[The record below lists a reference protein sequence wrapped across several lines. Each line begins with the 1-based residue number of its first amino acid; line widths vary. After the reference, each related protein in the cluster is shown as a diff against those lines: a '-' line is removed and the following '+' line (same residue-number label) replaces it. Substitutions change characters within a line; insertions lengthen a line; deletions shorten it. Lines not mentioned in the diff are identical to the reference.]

1 MKELINQIILIAS
14 GLSDAVKNLLPVD
27 LSQLAVYLLMFKFLK
42 INRLILNPGEERK
55 AINIKNSFIAIPA
68 MIVSIMY
75 IIAIHKET
83 IINPLYI
90 VGFTVSQDDF
100 GFEINSEKYIR
111 TKEII
116 WGVMLLIIAIK
127 IGKIVM

>member
-1 MKELINQIILIAS
+1 MGELLNQIILIVS
-14 GLSDAVKNLLPVD
+14 GLSDTIKNLLPVD

-42 INRLILNPGEERK
+42 INRLILNLGEERK
-55 AINIKNSFIAIPA
+55 ANIKNSFIAIPA

-127 IGKIVM
+127 IGKILF

>member
-1 MKELINQIILIAS
+1 MGELLNQIILIVS
-14 GLSDAVKNLLPVD
+14 GLSDTIKNLLPVD

-42 INRLILNPGEERK
+42 INRLILNLGEERK
-55 AINIKNSFIAIPA
+55 IIRNSLIAIPA
-68 MIVSIMY
+68 MILSIMY
-75 IIAIHKET
+75 IIAIHQEM

-100 GFEINSEKYIR
+100 GFEVNSEKYIR

-116 WGVMLLIIAIK
+116 WGVMLLIISIK
-127 IGKIVM
+127 IGKILF

>member
-1 MKELINQIILIAS
+1 MGELLNQIILIVS
-14 GLSDAVKNLLPVD
+14 GLSDTIKNLLPVD
-27 LSQLAVYLLMFKFLK
+27 LSQLAVYILLFKFLK
-42 INRLILNPGEERK
+42 INRLILNLGEERK
-55 AINIKNSFIAIPA
+55 VIRNSFIAIPA
-68 MIVSIMY
+68 IIVSIMY
-75 IIAIHKET
+75 IIAIHQEM

-116 WGVMLLIIAIK
+116 WGVMLLIISIK
-127 IGKIVM
+127 IGKILF

>member
-1 MKELINQIILIAS
+1 MGELLNQIILIVS
-14 GLSDAVKNLLPVD
+14 GLSDTIKNLLPVD
-27 LSQLAVYLLMFKFLK
+27 LSQLAVYILLFKFLK
-42 INRLILNPGEERK
+42 INRLILNLGEERK
-55 AINIKNSFIAIPA
+55 VIRNSFIAIPA
-68 MIVSIMY
+68 IIVSIMY

>member
-27 LSQLAVYLLMFKFLK
+27 LSQLAVYILMFKFLK
-42 INRLILNPGEERK
+42 INRLILNLREERK
-55 AINIKNSFIAIPA
+55 IIRNSLIAIPA
-68 MIVSIMY
+68 IIVSIMY
-75 IIAIHKET
+75 IIAIHQEM

>member
-27 LSQLAVYLLMFKFLK
+27 LSQLAVYILMFKFLK
-42 INRLILNPGEERK
+42 INRLILNLGEERK
-55 AINIKNSFIAIPA
+55 IIRNSLIAIPA
-68 MIVSIMY
+68 IIVSIMY
-75 IIAIHKET
+75 IIAINKET

-100 GFEINSEKYIR
+100 GFEVNSEKYIR

-127 IGKIVM
+127 IGKILF

>member
-1 MKELINQIILIAS
+1 MGELLNQIILIVS
-14 GLSDAVKNLLPVD
+14 GLSDTIKNLLPVD

-42 INRLILNPGEERK
+42 INRLIINLGEERK
-55 AINIKNSFIAIPA
+55 VIRNSFIAIPA

-116 WGVMLLIIAIK
+116 WGVMLLIISIK
-127 IGKIVM
+127 IGKILM

>member
-1 MKELINQIILIAS
+1 MGELLNQIILIVS
-14 GLSDAVKNLLPVD
+14 GLSDTIKNLLPVD
-27 LSQLAVYLLMFKFLK
+27 LSQLAVYMLMFKFLK
-42 INRLILNPGEERK
+42 INRLIINLGEERK
-55 AINIKNSFIAIPA
+55 VIRNSFIAIPA
-68 MIVSIMY
+68 IIVSIMY
-75 IIAIHKET
+75 IIAINKET

-100 GFEINSEKYIR
+100 GFEVNSEKYIR

>member
-1 MKELINQIILIAS
+1 MGELLNQIILIVS
-14 GLSDAVKNLLPVD
+14 GLSDTIKNLLPVD

-42 INRLILNPGEERK
+42 INRLILNLGEERK
-55 AINIKNSFIAIPA
+55 VIRNSFIAIPA
-68 MIVSIMY
+68 IIVSIMY

>member
-27 LSQLAVYLLMFKFLK
+27 LSQLAVYILMFKFLK
-42 INRLILNPGEERK
+42 INRLILNLGEERK
-55 AINIKNSFIAIPA
+55 IIRNSLIAIPA
-68 MIVSIMY
+68 IIVSIMY
-75 IIAIHKET
+75 IIAIHQEM

-100 GFEINSEKYIR
+100 GFEVNSEKYRR

-116 WGVMLLIIAIK
+116 WGVMLLIISIK

>member
-27 LSQLAVYLLMFKFLK
+27 LSQLAVYILMFKFLK
-42 INRLILNPGEERK
+42 INRLILNLGEERK
-55 AINIKNSFIAIPA
+55 IIRNSLIAIPA
-68 MIVSIMY
+68 IIVSIMY
-75 IIAIHKET
+75 IIAINKET

-100 GFEINSEKYIR
+100 GFEVNSEKYRR

-116 WGVMLLIIAIK
+116 WGVMLLIISIK
-127 IGKIVM
+127 IGKILM

>member
-27 LSQLAVYLLMFKFLK
+27 LSQLAVYILMFKFLK
-42 INRLILNPGEERK
+42 INRLILNLGEERK
-55 AINIKNSFIAIPA
+55 IIRNSLIAIPA

-116 WGVMLLIIAIK
+116 WGVMLLIISIK
-127 IGKIVM
+127 IGKILF

>member
-14 GLSDAVKNLLPVD
+14 GLSDAVKNLLTVD
-27 LSQLAVYLLMFKFLK
+27 LSQLAVYILMFKFLK
-42 INRLILNPGEERK
+42 INRLILNLGEERK
-55 AINIKNSFIAIPA
+55 IIRNSLIAIPA
-68 MIVSIMY
+68 IIVSIMY
-75 IIAIHKET
+75 IIAIHQEM

-100 GFEINSEKYIR
+100 GFEVNSEKYRR

-116 WGVMLLIIAIK
+116 WGVMLLIISIK
-127 IGKIVM
+127 IGKILF

>member
-27 LSQLAVYLLMFKFLK
+27 LSQLAVYILMFKFLK
-42 INRLILNPGEERK
+42 INRLILNLGEERK
-55 AINIKNSFIAIPA
+55 IIRNSLIAIPA
-68 MIVSIMY
+68 IIVSIMY
-75 IIAIHKET
+75 IIAIHQEM

>member
-1 MKELINQIILIAS
+1 MGELLNQIILIVS
-14 GLSDAVKNLLPVD
+14 GLSDTIKNLLPVD

-42 INRLILNPGEERK
+42 INRLIINLGEERK
-55 AINIKNSFIAIPA
+55 VIRNSFIAIPA
-68 MIVSIMY
+68 IIVSIMY
-75 IIAIHKET
+75 IIAIHQEM

>member
-1 MKELINQIILIAS
+1 MGELLNQIILIVS
-14 GLSDAVKNLLPVD
+14 GLSDTIKNLLPVD
-27 LSQLAVYLLMFKFLK
+27 LSQLAVYILLFKFLK
-42 INRLILNPGEERK
+42 INRLILNLGEERK
-55 AINIKNSFIAIPA
+55 ANIKNSFIAIPA

-127 IGKIVM
+127 IGKILF

>member
-1 MKELINQIILIAS
+1 MKELINQIILIAL

-27 LSQLAVYLLMFKFLK
+27 LSQLAVYILMFKFLK
-42 INRLILNPGEERK
+42 INRLILNLGEERK
-55 AINIKNSFIAIPA
+55 IIRNSLIAIPA
-68 MIVSIMY
+68 IIVSIMY
-75 IIAIHKET
+75 IIAIHQEM

-100 GFEINSEKYIR
+100 GFEVNSEKYRR

-116 WGVMLLIIAIK
+116 WGVMLLIISIK
-127 IGKIVM
+127 IGKILF

>member
-27 LSQLAVYLLMFKFLK
+27 LSQLAVYILLFKFLK
-42 INRLILNPGEERK
+42 INRLILNLGEERK
-55 AINIKNSFIAIPA
+55 ANIKNSFIAIPA

-100 GFEINSEKYIR
+100 GFEVNSEKYRR

-116 WGVMLLIIAIK
+116 WGVMLLIISIK
-127 IGKIVM
+127 IGKILF

>member
-27 LSQLAVYLLMFKFLK
+27 LSQLAVYILMFKFLK
-42 INRLILNPGEERK
+42 INRLILNLGEERK
-55 AINIKNSFIAIPA
+55 IIRNSLIAIPA
-68 MIVSIMY
+68 MILSIMY
-75 IIAIHKET
+75 IIAIHQEM

-100 GFEINSEKYIR
+100 GFEVNSEKYIR

-116 WGVMLLIIAIK
+116 WGVMLLIISIK
-127 IGKIVM
+127 IGKILF

>member
-27 LSQLAVYLLMFKFLK
+27 LSQLAVYILMFKFLK
-42 INRLILNPGEERK
+42 INRLILNLGEERK
-55 AINIKNSFIAIPA
+55 IIRNSLIAIPA
-68 MIVSIMY
+68 IIVSIMY
-75 IIAIHKET
+75 IIAINKET

-100 GFEINSEKYIR
+100 GFEINIEKYIR

-116 WGVMLLIIAIK
+116 WGVMLLIISIK

>member
-27 LSQLAVYLLMFKFLK
+27 LSQLAVYILMFKFLK
-42 INRLILNPGEERK
+42 INRLILNLGEERK
-55 AINIKNSFIAIPA
+55 IIRNSLIAIPA
-68 MIVSIMY
+68 IIVSIMY
-75 IIAIHKET
+75 IIVIHQEM

-100 GFEINSEKYIR
+100 GFEVNSEKYRR

-116 WGVMLLIIAIK
+116 WGVMLLIISIK
-127 IGKIVM
+127 IGKILF

>member
-27 LSQLAVYLLMFKFLK
+27 LSQLAVYILMFKFLK
-42 INRLILNPGEERK
+42 INRLMLNLGEELKVIR
-55 AINIKNSFIAIPA
+55 NSLIAIPA
-68 MIVSIMY
+68 IIVSIMY
-75 IIAIHKET
+75 IIAIHQEM

-100 GFEINSEKYIR
+100 GFEVNSEKYRR

-116 WGVMLLIIAIK
+116 WGVMLLIISIK
-127 IGKIVM
+127 IGKILF

>member
-1 MKELINQIILIAS
+1 MGELLNQIILIVS
-14 GLSDAVKNLLPVD
+14 GLSDTIKNLLPVD
-27 LSQLAVYLLMFKFLK
+27 LSQLAVYMLMFKFLK
-42 INRLILNPGEERK
+42 INRLIINLGEERK
-55 AINIKNSFIAIPA
+55 VIRNSFIAIPA
-68 MIVSIMY
+68 IIVSIMY
-75 IIAIHKET
+75 IIAINKET

-100 GFEINSEKYIR
+100 GFEVNSEKYRR

>member
-27 LSQLAVYLLMFKFLK
+27 LSQLAVYILMFKFLK
-42 INRLILNPGEERK
+42 INRLILNLGEERK
-55 AINIKNSFIAIPA
+55 IIRNSLIAIPA
-68 MIVSIMY
+68 IIVSIMY

-127 IGKIVM
+127 IGKILF

>member
-27 LSQLAVYLLMFKFLK
+27 LSQLAVYILMFKFLK
-42 INRLILNPGEERK
+42 INRLILNLGEERK
-55 AINIKNSFIAIPA
+55 IIRNSLIAIPA
-68 MIVSIMY
+68 IIVSIMY

-90 VGFTVSQDDF
+90 VGFIVSQDDF
-100 GFEINSEKYIR
+100 GFEVKSEKYRR

>member
-27 LSQLAVYLLMFKFLK
+27 LSQLAVYILMFKFLK
-42 INRLILNPGEERK
+42 INRLILNLGEERK
-55 AINIKNSFIAIPA
+55 IIRNSLIAIPA
-68 MIVSIMY
+68 IIVSIMY

-100 GFEINSEKYIR
+100 GFEVNSEKYRR

-116 WGVMLLIIAIK
+116 WGVMLLIISIK
-127 IGKIVM
+127 IGKILF

>member
-27 LSQLAVYLLMFKFLK
+27 LSQLAVYILMFKFLK
-42 INRLILNPGEERK
+42 INRLILNLGEERK
-55 AINIKNSFIAIPA
+55 IIRNSLIAIPA
-68 MIVSIMY
+68 IIVSIMY
-75 IIAIHKET
+75 IIAIHQEM

-100 GFEINSEKYIR
+100 GFEVNSEKYRR

-116 WGVMLLIIAIK
+116 WGVMLLIISIK
-127 IGKIVM
+127 IGKILF

>member
-1 MKELINQIILIAS
+1 MGELLNQIILIAS
-14 GLSDAVKNLLPVD
+14 GLSDTIKNLLPVD
-27 LSQLAVYLLMFKFLK
+27 LSQLAVYILLFKFLK
-42 INRLILNPGEERK
+42 INRLILNLGEERK
-55 AINIKNSFIAIPA
+55 VIRNSFIAIPA
-68 MIVSIMY
+68 IIVSIMY

>member
-27 LSQLAVYLLMFKFLK
+27 LSQLAVYILMFKFLK
-42 INRLILNPGEERK
+42 INRLILNLGEERK
-55 AINIKNSFIAIPA
+55 IIRNSLIAIPA

>member
-27 LSQLAVYLLMFKFLK
+27 LSQLAVYILMFKFLK
-42 INRLILNPGEERK
+42 INRLIINLGEERK
-55 AINIKNSFIAIPA
+55 VIRNSFIAIPA
-68 MIVSIMY
+68 IIVSIMY

>member
-1 MKELINQIILIAS
+1 MGELLNQIILIVS
-14 GLSDAVKNLLPVD
+14 GLSDTIKNLLPVD
-27 LSQLAVYLLMFKFLK
+27 LSQLAVYILLFKFLK
-42 INRLILNPGEERK
+42 INRLILNLGEERK
-55 AINIKNSFIAIPA
+55 VIRNSFIAIPA
-68 MIVSIMY
+68 IIVSIMY

-100 GFEINSEKYIR
+100 GFEVNSEKYRR

-116 WGVMLLIIAIK
+116 WGVMLLIISIK
-127 IGKIVM
+127 IGKILF

>member
-1 MKELINQIILIAS
+1 
-14 GLSDAVKNLLPVD
+14 LPVD

-42 INRLILNPGEERK
+42 INRLILNLGEERK

-127 IGKIVM
+127 IGKILF

>member
-27 LSQLAVYLLMFKFLK
+27 LSQLAVYILMFKFLK
-42 INRLILNPGEERK
+42 INRLILNLGEERK
-55 AINIKNSFIAIPA
+55 IIRNSLIAIPA
-68 MIVSIMY
+68 IIVSIMY

-127 IGKIVM
+127 IGKTVM